1 MTPVLEALKQELSNN
16 QLATYYAEQLFASMS
31 EGIQNELT
39 EILQSTI
46 RKYSSLPII
55 SAVLDSS
62 TDVGSHLQAIF
73 DLFPATFFLISNDLY
88 QEPEHFKSAK
98 LLQLSGIALSM
109 TRSPDQNSHIQQF
122 VDSINPADTHED
134 LIQKISDQNTDLSY
148 FPKIINTDFKLIR
161 KKYKNL
167 VITKDIHDLI
177 DMVFGFQGLLQIF
190 LKYYFELICAAGS
203 DDAAQHIDN
212 IFSNLFATLKY
223 QEIKYWNNYSDS
235 RTLQNQL
242 FSIIKMDSPSQ
253 RHPVLRKHL
262 FDSLKQYNPVFKDAR
277 SQYTAPDV
285 RQIHMGQLD
294 AYNALSVPRLMY
306 VLRTVS
312 RCKGK
317 SNLVYLLSQT
327 LKSQNQKL
335 FQLNKLIQTEENKS
349 DKELADLVQY
359 FVDKLSSTQARANRS
374 SSKTSG
380 MGTVI
385 QTAESLRKLKAK
397 KLLKER
403 GSRGGVTH
411 DQLNRMMKEKFKK
424 MYQQTQTDGGIKS
437 KQTAEHL
444 SKFAS
449 IAQPLLTLSTGES
462 RPQALS
468 NFQLSSQQ
476 MLKEISDKGHLT
488 EEEIKAF
495 KAKITAKNKEL
506 MSSGDEN
513 QAIIME
519 QIGMTLTN
527 ASSRSQKRYQ
537 IKFKRSQAKNQQQQ
551 RLTHDKVSQFLET
564 KLTDLY
570 KRAKVDGALTQNK
583 VTKYLTKFTDTAMP
597 LMMDFSDENKLVEI
611 EKFKVSTDEILKGF
625 SRDGS
630 LPDKAIQRYKND
642 IQQLTIHLD
651 TPNAEKRAQL
661 IEKIGITLSDA
672 SNEANRT
679 STPISGNRGS
689 KSVHIKPLTQHQV
702 SGFLEDNLIKLY
714 ARARKDGALTNDQ
727 ISKYLAQF
735 ADAAQPIVI
744 EIPAAQRKQ
753 TFEEFKRATASI
765 LTDFSQVGSLTPIH
779 HRKFTTIINKQ
790 IKKLDVDDV
799 QERIQVVEQIGLILA
814 DASDMSQ
821 GKEDKFDEEF
831 YQKDVIPYGLD
842 NAGKLI
848 SANYFFSFPF
858 GDRKGPKENDWF
870 DYHIRYLKMAVEKD
884 KLKQPIFEK
893 ISAMLPHIP
902 KKKYRKYFN
911 IFPSEQ
917 FEETTFLAV
926 YDLWQNKALERLLV
940 EG

>member
-1 MTPVLEALKQELSNN
+1 MTPVLEALKQQLSNN
-16 QLATYYAEQLFASMS
+16 QLATYYVEQLLASMS
-31 EGIQNELT
+31 EALKNELT

-46 RKYSSLPII
+46 RKYTSLPVI

-98 LLQLSGIALSM
+98 LLQLAGIASSL
-109 TRSPDQNSHIQQF
+109 TRSPNQNSHIQQF
-122 VDSINPADTHED
+122 VDSISPADTHED

-190 LKYYFELICAAGS
+190 LKYYFELICNAGS

-212 IFSNLFATLKY
+212 LFSNLFATLKY

-242 FSIIKMDSPSQ
+242 FNIIKMDSPSQ

-294 AYNALSVPRLMY
+294 AYNALSVPRLIY
-306 VLRTVS
+306 LLRTVS
-312 RCKGK
+312 HCKGK

-335 FQLNKLIQTEENKS
+335 FQLNKLIQAEENKS

-359 FVDKLSSTQARANRS
+359 FVDKLSLTQERANRR

-397 KLLKER
+397 KLLKEQET
-403 GSRGGVTH
+403 RGGLTH
-411 DQLNRMMKEKFKK
+411 DQLNRLMKEKFKK
-424 MYQQTQTDGGIKS
+424 MYQQTHTDGGIKS
-437 KQTAEHL
+437 KQTTDHL
-444 SKFAS
+444 TKFAS
-449 IAQPLLTLSTGES
+449 IAQPLLTLSAGES

-468 NFQLSSQQ
+468 NFQLSTQQ

-495 KAKITAKNKEL
+495 SLKITTKNKEL
-506 MSSGDEN
+506 MSSGAED
-513 QAIIME
+513 QDVIME
-519 QIGMTLTN
+519 QIGIVLTN
-527 ASSRSQKRYQ
+527 ATHRSQKRYQ
-537 IKFKRSQAKNQQQQ
+537 IKYKRSQARNQQQQ
-551 RLTHDKVSQFLET
+551 RLTYDKVSQFLKT
-564 KLTDLY
+564 RLTDLY
-570 KRAKVDGALTQNK
+570 KRVKIDGALTQDK
-583 VTKYLTKFTDTAMP
+583 VTKYLSKFTDAAQP
-597 LMMDFSDENKLVEI
+597 LMLDISLEQQTAEI
-611 EKFKVSTDEILKGF
+611 EKFKISTDEILKGF
-625 SRDGS
+625 TRDSS
-630 LPDKAIQRYKND
+630 LSKSSINRYQNE
-642 IQQLTIHLD
+642 IQQLTIQLD
-651 TPNAEKRAQL
+651 TPNVEKRSQL
-661 IEKIGITLSDA
+661 IQKIGITLSDA
-672 SNEANRT
+672 SNEADQSNIPAT
-679 STPISGNRGS
+679 GTKGS
-689 KSVHIKPLTQHQV
+689 KQVRIKPLTQDQV
-702 SGFLEDNLIKLY
+702 SNFLAENLKRLY
-714 ARARKDGALTNDQ
+714 ERVRKDGALTYDQ
-727 ISKYLAQF
+727 VSKYLAQF
-735 ADAAQPIVI
+735 AEAAQPIVI
-744 EIPAAQRKQ
+744 EIPPAQRKK
-753 TFEEFKRATASI
+753 TIAEFKISTNEI
-765 LTDFSQVGSLTPIH
+765 LADLSRVGTLTPKQS
-779 HRKFTTIINKQ
+779 RKFTTIINREM
-790 IKKLDVDDV
+790 IKLDVDDV
-799 QERIQVVEQIGLILA
+799 QERIQVVDKIGLILA

-831 YQKDVIPYGLD
+831 YQKDLIPYGLD

-848 SANYFFSFPF
+848 SMNYFFSFPF

-884 KLKQPIFEK
+884 KLKQPVFEK
-893 ISAMLPHIP
+893 ISGMLPHVP

-926 YDLWQNKALERLLV
+926 YDLWQNKALDKLLV